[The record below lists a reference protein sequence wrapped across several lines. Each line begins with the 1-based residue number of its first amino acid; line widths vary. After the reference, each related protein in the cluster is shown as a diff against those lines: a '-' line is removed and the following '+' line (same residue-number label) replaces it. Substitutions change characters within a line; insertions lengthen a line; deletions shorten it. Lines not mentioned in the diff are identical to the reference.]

1 MVSNGHVAPKLART
15 GSDVKV
21 KAVKAELE
29 KERLRREAM
38 EAKMSEIERRQAE
51 KDRLQAEKDRK
62 HQEEMREMREM
73 MALMRKNMGM
83 DVDVASGGGGQAQ
96 LQKSRAAEKRREE
109 QKGVEGQISDV
120 QQDLS
125 EHGVRITQLI
135 EEVSYIRTTQEKI
148 LDRTQPSKPKKRF

>member
-1 MVSNGHVAPKLART
+1 MK
-15 GSDVKV
+15 
-21 KAVKAELE
+21 
-29 KERLRREAM
+29 RL
-38 EAKMSEIERRQAE
+38 QAE

-120 QQDLS
+120 QQELS
-125 EHGVRITQLI
+125 EHGVQIAVMKEKLKLI
-135 EEVSYIRTTQEKI
+135 ETRQEKI
-148 LDRTQPSKPKKRF
+148 LDQTQPKKPKKRF